1 MAFPKPLPIYNGL
14 YNRRKPS
21 TLNFS
26 SKEILVSQTRWSSG
40 PPTFN
45 AAFSPPPKYRKLF
58 MRKTFVLW
66 SDEAAGRLI
75 KFIVD
80 YSIDGDMLHVLDL
93 TPTEVSIVD
102 IVSLTVKK
110 KIFVHT
116 NRVQAILR
124 SRFIDSGMLE
134 TLVDRIAKN
143 HNLTVVTQNN

>member
-1 MAFPKPLPIYNGL
+1 
-14 YNRRKPS
+14 
-21 TLNFS
+21 
-26 SKEILVSQTRWSSG
+26 
-40 PPTFN
+40 
-45 AAFSPPPKYRKLF
+45 